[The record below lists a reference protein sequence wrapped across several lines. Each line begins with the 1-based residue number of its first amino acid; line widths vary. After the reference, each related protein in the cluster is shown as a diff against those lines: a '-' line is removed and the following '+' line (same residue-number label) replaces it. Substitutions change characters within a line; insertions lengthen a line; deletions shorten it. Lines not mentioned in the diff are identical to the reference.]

1 MPRDMGLCL
10 FLTLVGCSGD
20 LATPGAPSQLSVP
33 PRSAFPPVADAIQLH
48 CGTLD
53 CHGQIGRNMRLFGQ
67 YGLRL
72 NSTDDPLGQPTSD
85 AEYEASYASVVG
97 LEPEAMSKVV
107 QQQALPNTL
116 AMIRKPLGIEKHK
129 GNQLMVDG
137 DPLDRCMIGWLVGT
151 PDENAC
157 TTVSQAQ
164 RPFPPTVLDAGE

>member
-1 MPRDMGLCL
+1 
-10 FLTLVGCSGD
+10 
-20 LATPGAPSQLSVP
+20 
-33 PRSAFPPVADAIQLH
+33 
-48 CGTLD
+48 
-53 CHGQIGRNMRLFGQ
+53 
-67 YGLRL
+67 
-72 NSTDDPLGQPTSD
+72 
-85 AEYEASYASVVG
+85 
-97 LEPEAMSKVV
+97 PEAMSKVV